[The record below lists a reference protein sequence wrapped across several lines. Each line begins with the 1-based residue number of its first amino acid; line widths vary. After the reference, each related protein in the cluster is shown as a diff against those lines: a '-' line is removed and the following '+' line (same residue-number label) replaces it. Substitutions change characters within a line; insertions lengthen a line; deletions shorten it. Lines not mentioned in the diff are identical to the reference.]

1 MFVIE
6 CFAEDNKIISGIE
19 STFTESDLKKTD
31 FQPIYGCRR
40 PGDNLLF
47 PSALYKFG

>member
-19 STFTESDLKKTD
+19 STITESDLT
-31 FQPIYGCRR
+31 IYGCQ
-40 PGDNLLF
+40 GL
-47 PSALYKFG
+47 